1 MFAEIFLGLLFAS
14 AIFRDR
20 DSDNYRYIRDDSYDR
35 YREEHYQLER
45 AALSDFNSRKQ
56 ELISSFSTQ
65 LAYDLQKN
73 LESDFCEEKMNEQ
86 KENDLNSKLN
96 EYIDKIVDNENGE
109 NLVSLRIDN
118 SLEKLSKQMS
128 ELEVKH
134 LNILLLG
141 PSGVGKSTLI
151 NSILKLDEDKM
162 AKADI
167 TKPTTKA
174 FNVYESQKISNI
186 RLIDSRGIE
195 KGDYNID
202 EFVNEV
208 TKYIESSELSGNPDN
223 FIHCIWYCIT
233 GTRFEDIE
241 EKTLS
246 KLASIYDDSKLP
258 IIVVYTQAI
267 IPNYYN
273 AINNEINKI
282 NKEIEFIPI
291 VAKDIELSEGKVIKP
306 KNIDKLLLIS
316 LEKSKNAVYSS
327 VFSSLRKIVKKEIDI
342 ENENNANK
350 AKNLLKENVP
360 IKADDTDDISNCEN
374 DEEKKLENIFKLLL
388 FGPESQ
394 KDLNEDSKLLI
405 NELINKLKEKNNEI
419 MGSCLLDFIDK
430 RSEDLLNKLIDLQ
443 AEINTNHNGNLKQ
456 YKSSGQFKE
465 EVFPP
470 IINSLNNLINGFG
483 MDSLQS
489 NLIDLISEKVQN
501 DINTLISSDSTKNN
515 LNAKIKNQFQRIISI
530 VQGFNF

>member
-167 TKPTTKA
+167 IQT
-174 FNVYESQKISNI
+174 
-186 RLIDSRGIE
+186 
-195 KGDYNID
+195 
-202 EFVNEV
+202 
-208 TKYIESSELSGNPDN
+208 
-223 FIHCIWYCIT
+223 
-233 GTRFEDIE
+233 
-241 EKTLS
+241 
-246 KLASIYDDSKLP
+246 
-258 IIVVYTQAI
+258 
-267 IPNYYN
+267 
-273 AINNEINKI
+273 NN
-282 NKEIEFIPI
+282 
-291 VAKDIELSEGKVIKP
+291 
-306 KNIDKLLLIS
+306 
-316 LEKSKNAVYSS
+316 KS
-327 VFSSLRKIVKKEIDI
+327 F
-342 ENENNANK
+342 
-350 AKNLLKENVP
+350 
-360 IKADDTDDISNCEN
+360 
-374 DEEKKLENIFKLLL
+374 
-388 FGPESQ
+388 
-394 KDLNEDSKLLI
+394 
-405 NELINKLKEKNNEI
+405 
-419 MGSCLLDFIDK
+419 
-430 RSEDLLNKLIDLQ
+430 
-443 AEINTNHNGNLKQ
+443 
-456 YKSSGQFKE
+456 
-465 EVFPP
+465 
-470 IINSLNNLINGFG
+470 
-483 MDSLQS
+483 
-489 NLIDLISEKVQN
+489 
-501 DINTLISSDSTKNN
+501 
-515 LNAKIKNQFQRIISI
+515 
-530 VQGFNF
+530 